1 MLVGINPL
9 LRGELLAALD
19 EMGHGDVLVIADAN
33 FPAHSLCRRVIHMP
47 GVSAPESARAIA
59 TVFPIDKNEPVSLMT
74 SPAGILP
81 VQEELA
87 QASAVESHAA
97 HTLERFA
104 FYEEARQAAVIVLT
118 GETRPYGNL
127 LLKKGVVS

>member
-9 LRGELLAALD
+9 LRGKLLAALD

-33 FPAHSLCRRVIHMP
+33 FPAHSLCRRVIDMP
-47 GVSAPESARAIA
+47 GVSAPEAVRAVA
-59 TVFPIDKNEPVSLMT
+59 TVFPIDDGESVSLMA
-74 SPAGILP
+74 SPDGILP
-81 VQEELA
+81 VQEELVR
-87 QASAVESHAA
+87 ASAMGSRTAP
-97 HTLERFA
+97 TLERFA

-127 LLKKGVVS
+127 LVKKGVVS

>member
-1 MLVGINPL
+1 MLVGIDPL

-33 FPAHSLCRRVIHMP
+33 FPAHSLGRRVIDMP
-47 GVSAPESARAIA
+47 GASAPDAARAIT
-59 TVFPIDKNEPVSLMT
+59 TVFPVDDTESVFLMT
-74 SPAGILP
+74 SPAGFLP
-81 VQEELA
+81 VQQELVR
-87 QASAVESHAA
+87 ASARESCPA

-118 GETRPYGNL
+118 GEKRPYGNML
-127 LLKKGVVS
+127 VKKGVVS

>member
-9 LRGELLAALD
+9 LRGKLLAALD

-33 FPAHSLCRRVIHMP
+33 FPAHSLCRRVIDMP
-47 GVSAPESARAIA
+47 GVSAPEAVRAIA
-59 TVFPIDKNEPVSLMT
+59 TVFPIDDGESVSLMAA
-74 SPAGILP
+74 PAGILP
-81 VQEELA
+81 VQEDLVR
-87 QASAVESHAA
+87 ASAIGSRTAP
-97 HTLERFA
+97 TLERFA

-127 LLKKGVVS
+127 LVKKGVVS

>member
-19 EMGHGDVLVIADAN
+19 EMGHGDVLVIADGN
-33 FPAHSLCRRVIHMP
+33 FPAHSLCRRVVNMP
-47 GVSAPESARAIA
+47 GVNAPEAMRAVA
-59 TVFPIDKNEPVSLMT
+59 GVFPIEEHEPISLMA
-74 SPAGILP
+74 SPSGLLT

-87 QASAVESHAA
+87 GAA
-97 HTLERFA
+97 ATEARAALTLERFA
-104 FYEEARQAAVIVLT
+104 FYEQAQKAAVTILT

-127 LLKKGVVS
+127 LVKKGVVS